1 MPTCKRCGKKPA
13 RIMSDMC
20 GECLNLT
27 SKEVNPDST
36 ADDRENMVSVEV
48 YAQRKGLTSSEV
60 MESIRKGS
68 LVGQMVAGIWYVDD
82 DAQAK
87 PTADHNVLDPNPSP
101 AVPGLARLFFV
112 FAVLS
117 LIGGIVL
124 SAAFWPGDPGFM
136 HMWKKEA
143 YLLSIIWL
151 TAGLIEAAG
160 FAAVGQ
166 VLVELRRIEI
176 NTRSNR
182 AGAPNSFQTQ

>member
-1 MPTCKRCGKKPA
+1 MNSHSESP
-13 RIMSDMC
+13 
-20 GECLNLT
+20 
-27 SKEVNPDST
+27 
-36 ADDRENMVSVEV
+36 ENMVSVEV
-48 YAQRKGLTSSEV
+48 YAQRKGLTTVEV

-68 LVGQMVAGIWYVDD
+68 LVGKMVAGIWYVDD

-87 PTADHNVLDPNPSP
+87 PTADHNVLYPNPSP

-124 SAAFWPGDPGFM
+124 SAAYWPGEPGFM

-160 FAAVGQ
+160 FAAIGQ

-176 NTRSNR
+176 NTRSSR
-182 AGAPNSFQTQ
+182 TGTPQ

>member
-36 ADDRENMVSVEV
+36 ADDRKNMVSVEV
-48 YAQRKGLTSSEV
+48 YAQRKGLTSVEV

-68 LVGQMVAGIWYVDD
+68 LVGQMVAGIWFVGEDT
-82 DAQAK
+82 QAT
-87 PTADHNVLDPNPSP
+87 PTADLQE
-101 AVPGLARLFFV
+101 VPGLAQLFFA

-124 SAAFWPGDPGFM
+124 SVAYWPSGPGF
-136 HMWKKEA
+136 KEA

-160 FAAVGQ
+160 FAAIGQ
-166 VLVELRRIEI
+166 VLVELRRIEV
-176 NTRSNR
+176 NTRSSR
-182 AGAPNSFQTQ
+182 AGAPQ